1 MARFTFKLPDIGEGI
16 SEAEI
21 VAWHVAI
28 GDRVEEDSPIAD
40 MMTDKATV
48 EMESPVTGVV
58 VELAGEVGDQVSI
71 GAALVVIETDAVD
84 AADEVV
90 AAPLTSAQA
99 ETAEQYEAENPGVEE
114 VVTPPSPLR
123 GEGRGEGQPQAETQA
138 TAPAPHPSPL
148 PNGEREQ
155 QARALPNGEREQQAQ
170 AVPVAEAEQKAH
182 ALASPAV
189 RARARDLGIDLASVK
204 TDSDRV
210 RHADLDAYL
219 RYGSGEGYHPPHA
232 SRAREDQPIKVIGM
246 RRRIAENMAAS
257 KRAIPHFTYVD
268 EIDVTALEAMRAD
281 LNANR
286 GGRPKLTMLPLMIV
300 AICKTIPDFPMLNA
314 RYDDEAGVVTRHGA
328 IHLGM
333 AAQTDAGLT
342 VPVIRDAQD
351 RNVWQ
356 LATEITRLA
365 EAARAGKLA
374 PSEMGGG
381 TITVTSLGPL
391 GGIATTPVINRPEV
405 AIIGPNKIVER
416 PVFRSDG
423 RGGDEVV
430 RAKLMNLSISCD
442 HRVVDGWDAA
452 SFVQGLK
459 KYLETPVLLFAD

>member
-48 EMESPVTGVV
+48 EMESPVTGIV

-90 AAPLTSAQA
+90 AAPLTAAQA

-114 VVTPPSPLR
+114 VEEVVEATPSPLR
-123 GEGRGEGQPQAETQA
+123 GEGRGEGQPQAETPA
-138 TAPAPHPSPL
+138 TAPAPHPNPL
-148 PNGEREQ
+148 PTGEREQ
-155 QARALPNGEREQQAQ
+155 KAH
-170 AVPVAEAEQKAH
+170 AVPAAEAEQKAH

-219 RYGSGEGYHPPHA
+219 RYGSSEGYHPPHA

-342 VPVIRDAQD
+342 VPVIRNAQD

-374 PSEMGGG
+374 PNEMGGG

-416 PVFRSDG
+416 PVFK
-423 RGGDEVV
+423 GDEVV

>member
-28 GDRVEEDSPIAD
+28 GDRVEEDSPVAD

-48 EMESPVTGVV
+48 EMESPVSGVV

-84 AADEVV
+84 AGGEVV
-90 AAPLTSAQA
+90 AAPLTAAQA

-114 VVTPPSPLR
+114 VVETPTATTPAEAGAQMGGAGNDAQSVITSTSPTGPRPSP
-123 GEGRGEGQPQAETQA
+123 GG
-138 TAPAPHPSPL
+138 SD
-148 PNGEREQ
+148 EQ
-155 QARALPNGEREQQAQ
+155 
-170 AVPVAEAEQKAH
+170 VAAAKAH

-204 TDSDRV
+204 TESDRV

-219 RYGSGEGYHPPHA
+219 RYGAGQGYQAPGA
-232 SRAREDQPIKVIGM
+232 SRARADQPIKVIGM
-246 RRRIAENMAAS
+246 RRKIAENMAAS

-374 PSEMGGG
+374 PNEMGGG

-416 PVFRSDG
+416 PVFR
-423 RGGDEVV
+423 GDEVV